1 MSEEDSK
8 QKAAMDGAKKRIRW
22 LEDFLE
28 SKCPAKEKDIISL
41 WQYEVGQCPRKT
53 KEYLES
59 IRAAGKIEFF
69 ERDRERWVRL
79 AGHGKP
85 LEKRF
90 NTETMQV
97 EMMEEEEPP
106 ESFMEYARLKK
117 INDLRRNLG
126 LQPIEKLRRKG
137 SQAQG
142 SMSNK

>member
-22 LEDFLE
+22 LEQFLE
-28 SKCPAKEKDIISL
+28 AKCPAKERDIVSL
-41 WQYEVGQCPRKT
+41 WQYESGQAPRKT

-69 ERDRERWVRL
+69 EKDRERWVRL
-79 AGHGKP
+79 AGLGKP

-90 NTETMQV
+90 NTETMQT

-106 ESFMEYARLKK
+106 ESAIEYMQRKDREEVDRIGAAVRARF
-117 INDLRRNLG
+117 RR
-126 LQPIEKLRRKG
+126 Q
-137 SQAQG
+137 
-142 SMSNK
+142 M